1 MPLGYTAIKYA
12 VGYVSFA
19 FKRIFMLNL
28 TLLVLSSLLACSGQ
42 LMQKQAVHW
51 WAAHSE
57 REKGSLWCKLLN
69 PWLLGSIFALGCGM
83 LCWLGVL
90 HTVPLSLA
98 YPMLSLNFV
107 LVAVAARWLF
117 GETLSWRYLGGL
129 LLIMAGIITL
139 GAEW

>member
-1 MPLGYTAIKYA
+1 
-12 VGYVSFA
+12 
-19 FKRIFMLNL
+19 MLSL
-28 TLLVLSSLLACSGQ
+28 ILLVVSSLLACSGQ

-51 WAAHSE
+51 WAARPE
-57 REKGSLWCKLLN
+57 LQQAGLLRRLLN
-69 PWLLGSIFALGCGM
+69 PWLIAGIGALGCGM

-129 LLIMAGIITL
+129 ALIMAGIVVL
-139 GAEW
+139 GSEW